1 MKIIKKDEDEIPNTQ
16 SFTPTPSNDEEVRDV
31 PLRATFISTPKEC
44 TNTSSLTPKSVSC
57 KLSKVFGK
65 VPSHKRAL
73 IGNANYL
80 AEAMNKFAKGFDNV
94 ERHKLEFGE
103 RMTTFLIES
112 NEKLAIKQMEF
123 ELESRKP
130 KLECAQAQATQL
142 AIAKMLGHILHASK

>member
-1 MKIIKKDEDEIPNTQ
+1 
-16 SFTPTPSNDEEVRDV
+16 V
-31 PLRATFISTPKEC
+31 PLFATCINTPKEG
-44 TNTSSLTPKSVSC
+44 TNTSSLTPRSVSC
-57 KLSKVFGK
+57 KLSKVSGK
-65 VPSHKRAL
+65 VPFHKRAL

-80 AEAMNKFAKGFDNV
+80 AEAINKFAKGSINV

-123 ELESRKP
+123 ELESQKP

-142 AIAKMLGHILHASK
+142 AIAKMLGDILHASKLFKYLLVCDFV